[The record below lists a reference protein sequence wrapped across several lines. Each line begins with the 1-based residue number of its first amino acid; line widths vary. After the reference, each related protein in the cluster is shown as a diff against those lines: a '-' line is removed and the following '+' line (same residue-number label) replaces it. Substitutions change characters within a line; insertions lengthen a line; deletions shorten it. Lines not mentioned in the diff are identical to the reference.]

1 MISLPLSHLQS
12 TGCDAR
18 RHERYHRA
26 MTGKA
31 KRGVSKS
38 QWLDAGLEMLVQ
50 EGATGVTIERLA
62 RRVGVARSGFYW
74 HFKDR
79 DELLQGL
86 LDHWTHELTGVIV
99 ENPLI
104 QKLPPRERLQ
114 AIAETI
120 LDYDLTRFDLAVRQW
135 ALHDQVAARAVRR
148 VNRLRLTFIRQAFDE
163 LGFDEDE
170 AEMRARTFACYYT
183 WEAPM
188 FPELSHKQRRQQITP
203 RLDLLTGR

>member
-1 MISLPLSHLQS
+1 MISLPLSLFQS

-38 QWLDAGLEMLVQ
+38 QWLEAALELLA
-50 EGATGVTIERLA
+50 EKGATGVTIERLA

-74 HFKDR
+74 HFRDR
-79 DELLQGL
+79 DELLKGV
-86 LDHWTHELTGVIV
+86 LDHWTHELTGVIA

-114 AIAETI
+114 AIAEAI
-120 LDYDLTRFDLAVRQW
+120 LDYDLTRYELVVRQW
-135 ALHDQVAARAVRR
+135 ALHDQVATRAVRR
-148 VNRLRLTFIRQAFDE
+148 VNRLRLTIIRQAFDE

-170 AEMRARTFACYYT
+170 ADMRARTFACYYT

-188 FPELSHKQRRQQITP
+188 FPELSRKRRRQQITL
-203 RLDLLTGR
+203 RLDLLTHR